1 VRSNSPVINVY
12 KKNNIRSE
20 VVTQILYGDTFKKKK
35 KKEYGLKLKMIQ
47 IIIKALLKKKNL
59 LQIKKILI
67 RFII

>member
-1 VRSNSPVINVY
+1 MRSNSPVINVY

-20 VVTQILYGDTFKKKK
+20 VVTQILYGDTFKKIK